1 VASPSPAATTN
12 VQNPKTIP
20 TICGRV
26 WRNPKFA
33 PDAASMT
40 LFGPGVKPAT
50 VAKVANEMIVELSIG
65 LPDPSVKNAHGRL
78 SINQK

>member
-1 VASPSPAATTN
+1 
-12 VQNPKTIP
+12 
-20 TICGRV
+20 
-26 WRNPKFA
+26 
-33 PDAASMT
+33 MT

-65 LPDPSVKNAHGRL
+65 LPDPPVKNAHGRM